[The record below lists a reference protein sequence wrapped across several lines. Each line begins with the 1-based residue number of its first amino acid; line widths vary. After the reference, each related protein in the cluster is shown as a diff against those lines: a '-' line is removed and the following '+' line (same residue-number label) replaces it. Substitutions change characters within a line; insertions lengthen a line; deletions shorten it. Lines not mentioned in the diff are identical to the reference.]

1 MKDLPKTIY
10 DYYENGLNLASG
22 TAQELAKELC
32 ITIKSVYYLAKIGRE
47 SYENRKNKRF
57 VVVNDEKT
65 LKKYPDYDFG
75 LGKLGRNTDEILDE
89 ERRKIETKAERRLR
103 RNIRVQMAIEALRDE
118 RNVLN

>member
-22 TAQELAKELC
+22 TAQELSKKLC

-47 SYENRKNKRF
+47 SYKDRKNKRF
-57 VVVNDEKT
+57 VVVNEEKT